1 MMSPWSSELGS
12 EREGAKALPEITK
25 GRIAMD
31 TNSQTLFTVRQAEHH
46 IRLRESQRI
55 RDAEQ
60 AVGSQPTARAPLIRA
75 WMSSAFI
82 AAGERLQ
89 QKITMKSTQADLIR

>member
-1 MMSPWSSELGS
+1 
-12 EREGAKALPEITK
+12 
-25 GRIAMD
+25 MD

-60 AVGSQPTARAPLIRA
+60 AVGSQPTRMRALSIRA

-89 QKITMKSTQADLIR
+89 QKITTKSTQADLIR

>member
-1 MMSPWSSELGS
+1 MPFQKS
-12 EREGAKALPEITK
+12 RK

-60 AVGSQPTARAPLIRA
+60 AVGTQPTRLRALSIRA
-75 WMSSAFI
+75 WMSAAFMT
-82 AAGERLQ
+82 AGERLQ
-89 QKITMKSTQADLIR
+89 QKVTMESTQPDLIR